1 MKFIS
6 HVMLVALL
14 FASTFSFADVS
25 LLDTTALTVTTKQGM
40 LRGTTED
47 GVYVWKGIRYAQP
60 PVNQLRFKLPQPAE
74 SWQGVRDAVEYG
86 NISPQ
91 PVNRLASKGSMSE
104 DCLFLNVWASLE
116 KTTKKPVMFWIHG
129 GGFALGAGSDEMYNG
144 SKLCK
149 KGDVI
154 IVSFNYRL
162 GPLGFMYLDH
172 LNNDSLKFEN
182 NLGLH
187 DQAAALRWVVE
198 NIAAFGG
205 DPNNITIFGESA
217 GGNSVL
223 SQMASPVSKGM
234 FQKAIVQSAA
244 AFAEANKTDAAKMT
258 NEFLKLLNINAGNI
272 SKLLT
277 VSVDSL
283 LHAGNVLFD
292 NVLKDMGAILTFAP
306 VYGTEFLPLP
316 VSEAIA
322 NGSAKNVPLMIGTN
336 KDEVNLFTKTKPP
349 LVKPT
354 EATMEKLMAGY
365 GKGSSLNDI
374 KPLYPKYPSSAS
386 ILSMLSDAIF
396 HLPADEIAATQS
408 GFASVYAYRFDW
420 TSFPIR
426 LIKLGACHGME
437 LPFVFN
443 SFHSSQGKLILKAA
457 ANRKVHHLSEKMQS
471 AWLSF
476 AQTGKPNSNTDFWPQ
491 YNNPNRTTLLFNNA
505 ISLISDPTAKLRKGW
520 NAARSKS
527 ARNNE

>member
-6 HVMLVALL
+6 HIMLVALL
-14 FASTFSFADVS
+14 FASTFIFAVTP
-25 LLDTTALTVTTKQGM
+25 LDTTALIVTTKQGV

-47 GVYVWKGIRYAQP
+47 GVYVWKGIRYAKP
-60 PVNQLRFKLPQPAE
+60 PVNELRFKLPQPAE
-74 SWQGVRDAVEYG
+74 SWQGVRDAVAYG
-86 NISPQ
+86 NIAPQ
-91 PVNRLASKGSMSE
+91 PENMLASKGSMSE
-104 DCLFLNVWASLE
+104 DCLFLNVWASPE
-116 KTTKKPVMFWIHG
+116 KTTNKPVMFWIHG
-129 GGFALGAGSDEMYNG
+129 GGFSLGAGSDEMYNG

-182 NLGLH
+182 NLGLY

-217 GGNSVL
+217 GANSVL
-223 SQMASPVSKGM
+223 SQMASPVSKGK

-244 AFAEANKTDAAKMT
+244 AYAEMNKTEAAKMS
-258 NEFLKLLNINAGNI
+258 NDFLKLLNINEDNV

-283 LHAGNVLFD
+283 IHAGNVLFE
-292 NVLKDMGAILTFAP
+292 NVVKNVGAVITFAP
-306 VYGTEFLPLP
+306 VYGTDFLPLP
-316 VSEAIA
+316 VNDAIA
-322 NGSAKNVPLMIGTN
+322 NGSAKNVSLMIGTN
-336 KDEVNLFTKTKPP
+336 RDEVNLFTKTKPA

-354 EATMEKLMAGY
+354 EATMEKLMASY
-365 GKGSSLNDI
+365 GNGNSLNEI

-396 HLPADEIAATQS
+396 HLPANNVAATQS
-408 GFASVYAYRFDW
+408 AFAPVYFYRFDW

-457 ANRKVHHLSEKMQS
+457 ANRKVNQLSEKMQS

-476 AQTGKPNSNTDFWPQ
+476 AQTGKPNSNADFWPQ
-491 YNNPNRTTLLFNNA
+491 YNSPNRTTLLFNNV
-505 ISLISDPTAKLRKGW
+505 ISLVSDPTGKVRQGW
-520 NAARSKS
+520 QSALSRSVQNIK
-527 ARNNE
+527 